1 MKTWSL
7 LLILTVLGISSC
19 GSDDSPEGP
28 TEPGVPEIT
37 RVVPSLTFTQPVF
50 ITHAGIGND
59 MMFVVEK
66 PGTIRSITDKKATES
81 VMFLDIRDRVNNSGT
96 EQGLLGMAFHP
107 QFSSNGYFYVYYIG
121 ANNQSVISR
130 FGLNAT
136 GGDASTE
143 EVILEVP
150 QPFGNHNGGMI
161 AFGPDGYLYI
171 ALGDGGGANDPLS
184 TGQDRSDLLGSIL
197 RIDVDNQASGL
208 NYSIPFDNP
217 FVGNTEGFRQEIY
230 AFGLRNPFR
239 FSFDRQTSKLYTG
252 DVGQNSIEEIDE
264 IVSGGNYGWNTMEGS
279 QCFNG
284 PCDTNGLI
292 LPIAEYDHS
301 VGQSV
306 TGGYVYRGSE
316 FPALAGRYF
325 YADFVTGIVFMLDV
339 DLPDS
344 QPLQF
349 TTLNIGVSSFGED
362 EQGNL
367 YLCDF
372 SGGGIYALQSG
383 S

>member
-19 GSDDSPEGP
+19 GSDDSPEQP

-37 RVVPSLTFTQPVF
+37 RVVPLLTFTQPVF

-66 PGTIRSITDKKATES
+66 PGTIRSITDKEATES
-81 VMFLDIRDRVNNSGT
+81 VMFLDIRDRVNNGGT
-96 EQGLLGMAFHP
+96 EQGLLGLAFHP

-121 ANNQSVISR
+121 ANDQSVISR

-143 EVILEVP
+143 EIVLEVP
-150 QPFGNHNGGMI
+150 QPFSNHNGGMI

-184 TGQDRSDLLGSIL
+184 TGQDRTDLLGSIL
-197 RIDVDNQASGL
+197 RIDVDNPTSGL
-208 NYSIPFDNP
+208 NYSIPADNP
-217 FVGNTEGFRQEIY
+217 FAGNTEGFRQEIY
-230 AFGLRNPFR
+230 AYGLRNPFR
-239 FSFDRQTSKLYTG
+239 FSFDSQTGRLYTG

-279 QCFNG
+279 ECFNG

-292 LPIAEYDHS
+292 LPIAEYPHS
-301 VGQSV
+301 VGRSV
-306 TGGYVYRGSE
+306 TGGNVYRGSE
-316 FPALAGRYF
+316 FPTLAGHYF
-325 YADFVTGIVFMLDV
+325 YADFVTGIVFTLDV

-344 QPLQF
+344 EPVQF
-349 TTLNIGVSSFGED
+349 TTLEIGVSSFGED

-372 SGGGIYALQSG
+372 SGGGIYALQPG